1 MWDKNLRKNGHMYVY
16 NWITVLYTWKK
27 HNIVTLL
34 QYKVKIKLKK
44 RELQFFYFDKNF

>member
-1 MWDKNLRKNGHMYVY
+1 MWDKNLKKNGYMYVY

-34 QYKVKIKLKK
+34 QYTVKIK
-44 RELQFFYFDKNF
+44 